1 MKLAEFNKLLKD
13 SSLTKKE
20 LSNLMNTPQATV
32 NGWGVSG
39 KKIPAWIESWLKN
52 YIELHQW
59 KEHFIACNDKLRK
72 LEEDSYKEP
81 IGIYEDTTTKEIAL
95 ANLLNKSG
103 SKKIADIKELKS
115 GDIEILIKDIL
126 QLKED
131 VETLK
136 KSQKA
141 KK

>member
-1 MKLAEFNKLLKD
+1 MNKREFEMLLMEADFTKKKFAEF
-13 SSLTKKE
+13 
-20 LSNLMNTPQATV
+20 MGIAHQTV
-32 NGWGVSG
+32 VNWGNG
-39 KKIPAWIESWLKN
+39 KNIPYWVESWLKN

-59 KEHFIACNDKLRK
+59 KEHFIACSDKLRQ

-81 IGIYEDTTTKEIAL
+81 LGIYEDTTTKEIEL